1 MDKKTTLIIAL
12 SISTLIFMIY
22 GIIQSGR
29 ATIILYENMQYA
41 KMHQLVKN
49 YADKTADTGEFDSFL
64 TSEEGIKY
72 YNIAEEIE

>member
-1 MDKKTTLIIAL
+1 MDKKIALIIAL

-72 YNIAEEIE
+72 YNIAEGIE